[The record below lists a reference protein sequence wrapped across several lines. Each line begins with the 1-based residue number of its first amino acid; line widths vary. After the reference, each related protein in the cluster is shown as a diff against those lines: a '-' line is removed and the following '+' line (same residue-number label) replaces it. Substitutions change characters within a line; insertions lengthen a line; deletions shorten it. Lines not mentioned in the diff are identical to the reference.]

1 MLIKDVSNIITMV
14 THLQCLIYRGLF
26 WFEHMTCHAI
36 IKLTSTK

>member
-26 WFEHMTCHAI
+26 
-36 IKLTSTK
+36 